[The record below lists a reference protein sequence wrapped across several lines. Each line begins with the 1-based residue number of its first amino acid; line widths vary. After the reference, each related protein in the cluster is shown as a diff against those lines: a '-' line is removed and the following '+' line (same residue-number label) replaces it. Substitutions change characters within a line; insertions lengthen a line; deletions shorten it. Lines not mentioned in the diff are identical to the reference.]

1 MTSSLIFPI
10 GHYLGAF
17 YPSEGASLDAHIVR
31 VGWRTFKLNAAEQL
45 VVWALSH
52 GLGGGAG
59 MEPWTRTDVEDSARA
74 SGIHDAS
81 TVLDALIDRELVVEV
96 DPGREDDA
104 IHFAKSFRT
113 RSLLAGL
120 GNAPDDPLSFG
131 LGIPGDRPT
140 VTVPYLMYELWN
152 WGSACDSLW
161 HACEIFATVGRLN
174 PDVLETFDA
183 EPRLV
188 LVRFLHAV
196 QVLVAHGAVYL
207 DEARQGQF
215 TEPLSEALAEQ

>member
-1 MTSSLIFPI
+1 MNSSLIFPI

-17 YPSEGASLDAHIVR
+17 YPSEGAALDAHIVR

-59 MEPWTRTDVEDSARA
+59 MEPWTRVDVEDTARS
-74 SGIHDAS
+74 SGIGDAS
-81 TVLDALIDRELVVEV
+81 TALDQLIDRELVVEV
-96 DPGREDDA
+96 ESEGDDA

-131 LGIPGDRPT
+131 LGLPGGRPT

-174 PDVLETFDA
+174 PDVRETFEA

-188 LVRFLHAV
+188 LIRFLHAV

-207 DEARQGQF
+207 DEARQEQF
-215 TEPLSEALAEQ
+215 AGSLSETLIHQ